1 MTVRLCIFLL
11 IWIYG
16 LFALIRTIVKKVR
29 EWTQEPDDEQSDL
42 PADGVA
48 FKIMKESL
56 EKIGCQPE
64 VEKEGVTINFAYQG
78 EFFQV
83 ACYGPWAR
91 IWDPAW
97 SALHADDPNL
107 PMIRDA
113 INKVNITSHPTVVM
127 STSDEGDII
136 VLHSRMDIALYP
148 SLPRIEDY
156 VKCSLNALFQTRE
169 AVKTEYEI
177 ICIGTVEGTAEA

>member
-16 LFALIRTIVKKVR
+16 LIYGLYALIRTIVHKVR
-29 EWTQEPDDEQSDL
+29 EWTQDPDDI
-42 PADGVA
+42 DGVT

-83 ACYGPWAR
+83 VCYGPWAR

-97 SALHADDPNL
+97 SALQADDPNL

-113 INKVNITSHPTVVM
+113 VNKANITSHPTVIM
-127 STSDEGDII
+127 ITSDEGDNIL
-136 VLHSRMDIALYP
+136 LHSRMDIALYP
-148 SLPRIEDY
+148 SLPQKEGY
-156 VKCSLNALFQTRE
+156 VKFILDTFFRARE

-177 ICIGTVEGTAEA
+177 ICIGR

>member
-1 MTVRLCIFLL
+1 MTVRLCIFVL

-16 LFALIRTIVKKVR
+16 LFALIRTIVNKVR

-64 VEKEGVTINFAYQG
+64 VEKDGVTINFAFQG
-78 EFFQV
+78 EFFQAV
-83 ACYGPWAR
+83 CYGPWAR

-97 SALHADDPNL
+97 SALKADDPNL

-113 INKVNITSHPTVVM
+113 INKANITSHPTVVM
-127 STSDEGDII
+127 STSDEGDNI
-136 VLHSRMDIALYP
+136 VLHSRMDIVLYP
-148 SLPRIEDY
+148 SLPQKEGY
-156 VKCSLNALFQTRE
+156 VKTVLELFFRARE

-177 ICIGTVEGTAEA
+177 ICIGR